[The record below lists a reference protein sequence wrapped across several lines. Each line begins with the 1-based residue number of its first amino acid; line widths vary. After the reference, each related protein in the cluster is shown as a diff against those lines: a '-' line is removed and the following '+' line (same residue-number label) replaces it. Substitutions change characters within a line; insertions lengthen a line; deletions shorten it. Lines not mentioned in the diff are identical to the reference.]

1 MCILFFVSW
10 ETIKLSGEV
19 EGGGGGSGYGRSWQR
34 GRNVIEIYYMEK
46 FNKNLFKVRAKIKIQ
61 NFYAT
66 IYINFCLAL
75 LYHSLTIYQMI
86 VILFSFNISFLFFAV
101 FSP

>member
-1 MCILFFVSW
+1 M
-10 ETIKLSGEV
+10 
-19 EGGGGGSGYGRSWQR
+19 
-34 GRNVIEIYYMEK
+34 IEIYHMEK

-75 LYHSLTIYQMI
+75 LYHSRTIYQMI
-86 VILFSFNISFLFFAV
+86 AILFSFNLSFLFFCWFFAV
-101 FSP
+101 TIALLKLSDD